1 MKARTLG
8 RHVREGWK
16 SMGRN
21 AWMSFAAI
29 SAVTVT
35 LFILGIFLLLAMNVN
50 HMAKTIEEQVEVRV
64 SLELGSDSNQ
74 ISAVE
79 SKITAMPEVSK
90 VEFVSKEE
98 GLKQLEEDLGDASL
112 LQGIEEN
119 PLPDSFRVETFD
131 PQQAEA
137 IASEIRKIDGVDK
150 AEYGEEFTDRLFSAT
165 QTIRNVG
172 IVLIVLLGLTAMF
185 LISNTIRL
193 TIVARR
199 REIEIMK
206 LVGATNWFIRWPFFI
221 EGLLIGFLGAI
232 LPAALLLF
240 GYYSFTTKL
249 VAQFELWFLD
259 LLPMYPLA
267 FQVTALILGIGT
279 FIGATGSFLSVRRF
293 LKV

>member
-1 MKARTLG
+1 MKARTFV

-16 SMGRN
+16 SLGRN
-21 AWMSFAAI
+21 GWMSFAAV

-50 HMAKTIEEQVEVRV
+50 HVAEVIEDQVEIRV
-64 SLELGSDSNQ
+64 SLELEADESV
-74 ISAVE
+74 IRRVE
-79 SKITAMPEVSK
+79 HRITAMPEVSQ
-90 VEFVSKEE
+90 VEFISKEE

-112 LQGIEEN
+112 LEGIEEN
-119 PLPDSFRVETFD
+119 PLPDVFRVETFE
-131 PQQAEA
+131 PQQTKAVAANIEQF
-137 IASEIRKIDGVDK
+137 DGVDN
-150 AEYGEEFTDRLFSAT
+150 ARYGEEFTDRLFNVT
-165 QTIRNVG
+165 KTVRNVG
-172 IVLIVLLGLTAMF
+172 VVLIVLLGLTAMF

-193 TIVARR
+193 TILARR

-221 EGLLIGFLGAI
+221 EGLLIGLLGAI
-232 LPAALLLF
+232 LPSAVLLF

-249 VAQFELWFLD
+249 VTQFELWFLD

-267 FQVTALILGIGT
+267 FQVTALLLGIGT
-279 FIGATGSFLSVRRF
+279 IIGAMGSFISIHRF

>member
-1 MKARTLG
+1 MKTRTFV

-16 SMGRN
+16 SLGRN
-21 AWMSFAAI
+21 GWMSFAAV

-50 HMAKTIEEQVEVRV
+50 HVAQMIEDQVEIRV
-64 SLELGSDSNQ
+64 SLELEADESV
-74 ISAVE
+74 IRRVE
-79 SKITAMPEVSK
+79 HRITALPEVSQ
-90 VEFVSKEE
+90 VEFISKEE

-112 LQGIEEN
+112 LEGIEEN
-119 PLPDSFRVETFD
+119 PLPDVFRVETFE
-131 PQQAEA
+131 PQQTKAVAANIEQF
-137 IASEIRKIDGVDK
+137 DGVDN
-150 AEYGEEFTDRLFSAT
+150 ARYGEEFTDRLFNVT
-165 QTIRNVG
+165 KTVRNVG
-172 IVLIVLLGLTAMF
+172 VVLIVLLGLTAMF

-193 TIVARR
+193 TILARR

-221 EGLLIGFLGAI
+221 EGLLIGLLGAI
-232 LPAALLLF
+232 LPSAVLLF

-249 VAQFELWFLD
+249 VTQFELWFLD

-267 FQVTALILGIGT
+267 FQVTALLLGIGT
-279 FIGATGSFLSVRRF
+279 IIGAMGSFISIHRF

>member
-1 MKARTLG
+1 MKARTFV

-16 SMGRN
+16 SLGRN
-21 AWMSFAAI
+21 GWMSFAAV

-50 HMAKTIEEQVEVRV
+50 HVAQMIEDQVEIRV
-64 SLELGSDSNQ
+64 SLELEADESV
-74 ISAVE
+74 IRRVE
-79 SKITAMPEVSK
+79 HRITALPEVSQ
-90 VEFVSKEE
+90 VEFISKEE

-112 LQGIEEN
+112 LEGIEEN
-119 PLPDSFRVETFD
+119 PLPDVFRVETFE
-131 PQQAEA
+131 PQQTKAVAANIEQF
-137 IASEIRKIDGVDK
+137 DGVDN
-150 AEYGEEFTDRLFSAT
+150 ARYGEEFTDRLFNVT
-165 QTIRNVG
+165 KTVRNVG
-172 IVLIVLLGLTAMF
+172 VVLIVLLGLTAMF

-193 TIVARR
+193 TILARR

-221 EGLLIGFLGAI
+221 EGLLIGLLGAI
-232 LPAALLLF
+232 LPSAVLLF

-249 VAQFELWFLD
+249 VTQFELWFLD

-267 FQVTALILGIGT
+267 FQVTALLLGIGT
-279 FIGATGSFLSVRRF
+279 IIGAMGSFISIHRF